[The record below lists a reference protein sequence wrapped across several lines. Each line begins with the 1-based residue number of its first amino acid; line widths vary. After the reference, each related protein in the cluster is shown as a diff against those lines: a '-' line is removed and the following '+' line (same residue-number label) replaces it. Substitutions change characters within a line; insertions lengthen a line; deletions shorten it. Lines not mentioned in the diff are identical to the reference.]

1 MGITKRPTGHG
12 IIPAYAGLTLD
23 GSASDVI
30 KGDHPRLR
38 GVNASNS
45 ATLVKYGGSSPLTRG

>member
-38 GVNASNS
+38 GVNQGRS
-45 ATLVKYGGSSPLTRG
+45 